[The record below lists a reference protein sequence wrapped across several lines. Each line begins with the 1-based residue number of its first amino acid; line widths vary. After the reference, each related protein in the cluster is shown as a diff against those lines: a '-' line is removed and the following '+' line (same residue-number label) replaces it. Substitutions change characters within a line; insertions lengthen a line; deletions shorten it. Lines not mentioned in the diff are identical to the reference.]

1 MYTQVAADLYSG
13 YRLAVS
19 PVPGRHTIKF
29 SLILAPPKE
38 RGAIWFLLWW
48 LFLHRRVTSPAT
60 RPKSEDLSDYG
71 YPEVD
76 HFLKARQRF
85 YPRRPKASCDP
96 FAAQAF
102 RLQRE
107 V

>member
-1 MYTQVAADLYSG
+1 MWRQRMYTRVAADLYSG

-29 SLILAPPKE
+29 SLILALPKE
-38 RGAIWFLLWW
+38 HGAVWFFLWW

-60 RPKSEDLSDYG
+60 RLKSEDLSDYG

-76 HFLKARQRF
+76 HSLKARQRF
-85 YPRRPKASCDP
+85 YPRRPRASCDP
-96 FAAQAF
+96 
-102 RLQRE
+102 L
-107 V
+107 